1 MRTSRVVLVAVSAVA
16 AAALTFNLTDPAR
29 AIGPRDRHFSSAR
42 HGIAVE
48 APAGWTL
55 SQHTGFGDTI
65 VLLLHPDGSRISL
78 SVAATTAAD
87 SAALFEQNRKGLV
100 AQKLMSSTPQPGPRG
115 FLTVDIVTPD
125 RPDRLRQLYLVRPTP
140 LGKQAV
146 ILTLV
151 GRATAFSDH
160 ASALDF
166 VATRLTFEDPAP
178 PPTAVIATSKGGVV
192 PKLELSDLA
201 APAGAGAG
209 GGPSGGVPPSPPAS
223 SSPPSPSTSPSGL
236 RPAGAG
242 GSTGQLRR
250 HGR

>member
-1 MRTSRVVLVAVSAVA
+1 MRTSRLVLVAVSAVA
-16 AAALTFNLTDPAR
+16 TAALTFTGTDRAG
-29 AIGPRDRHFSSAR
+29 AIGPHDRHFSSAR
-42 HGIAVE
+42 YGIAVE
-48 APAGWTL
+48 APPGWTL

-78 SVAATTAAD
+78 SAAATMAAD

-100 AQKLMSSTPQPGPRG
+100 AQKLAPSPPQPGPRG
-115 FLTVDIVTPD
+115 FLMVDIATPD
-125 RPDRLRQLYLVRPTP
+125 RPERLRQLYLVRPTP

-151 GRATAFSDH
+151 ARAAAFNDH

-178 PPTAVIATSKGGVV
+178 PPTAAIATSKGGVV
-192 PKLELSDLA
+192 PKLELTDLA
-201 APAGAGAG
+201 ASNAGGSGGSSPAGAA
-209 GGPSGGVPPSPPAS
+209 
-223 SSPPSPSTSPSGL
+223 
-236 RPAGAG
+236 